1 MMMRLTPIALA
12 LTSLGA
18 LTAAGRA
25 SYHTFVRR
33 NAQQVFDLL
42 NRGDYDTLMQQRFAP
57 DTEHT
62 MVGEHALGG
71 VRHSAEAT
79 RQWFARVYRL
89 FPERHF
95 TLRQV
100 WVDGGPG
107 DTHLAAHWTQHLVP
121 QVGEPF
127 TTAGVNLIHIRR
139 GTVVHETI
147 LPNTQQLS
155 AVLDTMARQG
165 VAEAAAPPITD

>member
-1 MMMRLTPIALA
+1 VRLTPIALA
-12 LTSLGA
+12 LTSLGT

-25 SYHTFVRR
+25 GYHAFVRR

-62 MVGEHALGG
+62 MVGDHALGG

-79 RQWFARVYRL
+79 RHWFARVYRL
-89 FPERHF
+89 FPERQF
-95 TLRQV
+95 MLRQV
-100 WVDGGPG
+100 WVNGGPG
-107 DTHLAAHWTQHLVP
+107 DTQIAAHWTQRLVP

-127 TTAGVNLIHIRR
+127 TTDGVNLIHIRR
-139 GTVVHETI
+139 GTVVCETI
-147 LPNTQQLS
+147 LPDTQQLR
-155 AVLDTMARQG
+155 AVLGTMARQG
-165 VAEAAAPPITD
+165 VAEAAAPPIAD

>member
-12 LTSLGA
+12 FTSLGA

-25 SYHTFVRR
+25 SYHAFVRR

-100 WVDGGPG
+100 WVNGGPG

-147 LPNTQQLS
+147 LPDTQQLS

>member
-147 LPNTQQLS
+147 LPDTQQLS

>member
-1 MMMRLTPIALA
+1 MTMRMTPIALA
-12 LTSLGA
+12 LTSLGT
-18 LTAAGRA
+18 LVAAGRA
-25 SYHTFVRR
+25 GYHTFVRR
-33 NAQQVFDLL
+33 NARQVFDLL

-57 DTEHT
+57 DTQHT

-79 RQWFARVYRL
+79 RRWFARVYRL

-100 WVDGGPG
+100 WVNGGPG
-107 DTHLAAHWTQHLVP
+107 DTHIAAHWTQRLVP

-127 TTAGVNLIHIRR
+127 TTDGVNLIQIRR

-147 LPNTQQLS
+147 LPDTQQLR

>member
-1 MMMRLTPIALA
+1 MTMRLTPIALA

-25 SYHTFVRR
+25 GYHAFVRH

-57 DTEHT
+57 DTQHT

-79 RQWFARVYRL
+79 RRWFARVYRL
-89 FPERHF
+89 FPERQF

-100 WVDGGPG
+100 WVNGGPG
-107 DTHLAAHWTQHLVP
+107 DTHIAAHWTQRLVP

-147 LPNTQQLS
+147 LPDTQQLC